1 MNLYLISRQCIK
13 LFFLILLSFSILH
26 PDNVFAGITWND
38 TAYYFNERGHL
49 LWFDANAPQQAS
61 YVIKTMKAYDEVFQ
75 DIPQGDTTVQLS
87 AGYSTALVT
96 NISRSTARR
105 VAWLIRRGKIN
116 DPLVQENIVP
126 ILDKRI
132 IRRMYDNIISRCTTN
147 DAHEYKEHGGV
158 VFPDGT
164 VTCITGDLSNPQWL
178 QGATLYIKQK
188 ALVYYHS
195 HPDACIEQRAA
206 NSWADAHN
214 PNRVQFSQASEV
226 KTISY
231 VQGPSRQDQESV
243 GEGTGYVFGI
253 KASGGL
259 IYIYDKAGVKATLP
273 VAFVKEMN
281 RSSGKRRINKKTID
295 TYFAGLS
302 PVVQLPHL
310 F

>member
-1 MNLYLISRQCIK
+1 MNLYLFSRHFIRFS
-13 LFFLILLSFSILH
+13 FFILLSFSLLH
-26 PDNVFAGITWND
+26 PATIFAGITWND
-38 TAYYFNERGHL
+38 TAYYFNERGQL
-49 LWFDANAPQQAS
+49 LWCDVHAAQPIS
-61 YVIKTMKAYDEVFQ
+61 YVIKTKKTYSEIFQ
-75 DIPQGDTTVQLS
+75 DIPQGDTAVQLS
-87 AGYSTALVT
+87 PDYNTALVS
-96 NISRSTARR
+96 NISRPTARR
-105 VAWLIRRGKIN
+105 VAWLIRHGKIN
-116 DPLVQENIVP
+116 DPLVLANIVP

-132 IRRMYDNIISRCTTN
+132 IHRMYDNIISRCTAN

-206 NSWADAHN
+206 NTDAHN
-214 PNRVQFSQASEV
+214 PNRVQFSQTSEV

-253 KASGGL
+253 KNSGGL
-259 IYIYDKAGVKATLP
+259 IYIYDKQGVKATLP
-273 VAFVKEMN
+273 VAFVKKMYKP
-281 RSSGKRRINKKTID
+281 SGRRIKKKTIE

-302 PVVQLPHL
+302 PVVQLPNL

>member
-1 MNLYLISRQCIK
+1 MKLYLFSRHCIK
-13 LFFLILLSFSILH
+13 RSIFILLSFSMLH
-26 PDNVFAGITWND
+26 PAIVFAGITWND
-38 TAYYFNERGHL
+38 TAYYFNEHGQL
-49 LWFDANAPQQAS
+49 LWCDVHAAQPIS
-61 YVIKTMKAYDEVFQ
+61 YVIRTKKTNREIFQ
-75 DIPQGDTTVQLS
+75 DIPQDGTSVQLS
-87 AGYSTALVT
+87 DNYDIALVV
-96 NISRSTARR
+96 NISKQTARR
-105 VAWLIRRGKIN
+105 VARLIREGKIS
-116 DPLVQENIVP
+116 DPLVQANIVP

-132 IRRMYDNIISRCTTN
+132 IRRMYDNIISQCTSS

-164 VTCITGDLSNPQWL
+164 VTCITGDLSNPKNL

-195 HPDACIEQRAA
+195 HPDACIEQPTTNNR
-206 NSWADAHN
+206 ADAYN

-226 KTISY
+226 RTISY
-231 VQGPSRQDQESV
+231 IQGPSRQDQESV

-273 VAFVKEMN
+273 VDFVKKMN
-281 RSSGKRRINKKTID
+281 NRPSGKRIKKKAIE

>member
-1 MNLYLISRQCIK
+1 MNLYPFS
-13 LFFLILLSFSILH
+13 LFILLSFSILH
-26 PDNVFAGITWND
+26 PSNIIANIAWTD
-38 TAYYFNERGHL
+38 TAYYFNERGQL
-49 LWFDANAPQQAS
+49 LWCNVHAAQPLS
-61 YVIKTMKAYDEVFQ
+61 YVIRTKKTNSEIFQ
-75 DIPQGDTTVQLS
+75 DIPQNDVTVQLS
-87 AGYSTALVT
+87 EDYDTALVS
-96 NISRSTARR
+96 NISRPTARR
-105 VAWLIRRGKIN
+105 VAWLIRHGMIN
-116 DPLVQENIVP
+116 DPLVVENIVP

-132 IRRMYDNIISRCTTN
+132 MLRMYDNIVLRCASGN
-147 DAHEYKEHGGV
+147 ANQEHGGV

-195 HPDACIEQRAA
+195 HPDAYIEQRTN
-206 NSWADAHN
+206 NSWTNALN
-214 PNRVQFSQASEV
+214 PNRVQFSQTSEV

-273 VAFVKEMN
+273 VAFVKKMYKP
-281 RSSGKRRINKKTID
+281 SGKQLKKKTLE
-295 TYFAGLS
+295 TYFAGL
-302 PVVQLPHL
+302 
-310 F
+310 

>member
-1 MNLYLISRQCIK
+1 MKLYLFSRHFIK
-13 LFFLILLSFSILH
+13 CSFFILLSFSILH
-26 PDNVFAGITWND
+26 PATIFAGIAWND
-38 TAYYFNERGHL
+38 TAYYYNERGQM
-49 LWFDANAPQQAS
+49 LWCDLHAAQPIS
-61 YVIKTMKAYDEVFQ
+61 YVIKTKKTNSEIFQ
-75 DIPQGDTTVQLS
+75 DIPQDGTSVQLS
-87 AGYSTALVT
+87 ENYDTSLVA
-96 NISRSTARR
+96 NISKQTARR
-105 VAWLIRRGKIN
+105 VAWLIRHGMIN

-132 IRRMYDNIISRCTTN
+132 ICRMYDNIISRCTSN

-158 VFPDGT
+158 VYPDGT

-195 HPDACIEQRAA
+195 HPDACIEQRVT
-206 NSWADAHN
+206 NNWADAHN

-273 VAFVKEMN
+273 VAFVKKMN
-281 RSSGKRRINKKTID
+281 KPSGKQIKKKTID

>member
-1 MNLYLISRQCIK
+1 MKLYLLSPHFIK
-13 LFFLILLSFSILH
+13 FSFFTLLSLSILH
-26 PDNVFAGITWND
+26 ADIVFANITWND
-38 TAYYFNERGHL
+38 TAYYYNERGQL
-49 LWFDANAPQQAS
+49 LWCDVHAGQPNS
-61 YVIKTMKAYDEVFQ
+61 YVIRTKKTNGEIFQ
-75 DIPQGDTTVQLS
+75 DIPQDDATVQLS
-87 AGYSTALVT
+87 ADYDTALVS
-96 NISRSTARR
+96 NIPKPTSRR
-105 VAWLIRRGKIN
+105 VAWLIRHGKIN
-116 DPLVQENIVP
+116 DQLVLENIVP

-132 IRRMYDNIISRCTTN
+132 MRRMYDNIISRCTTS

-164 VTCITGDLSNPQWL
+164 VTCITGDLSDPKWL

-195 HPDACIEQRAA
+195 HPDACIEQRAD
-206 NSWADAHN
+206 NNWADAHN

-259 IYIYDKAGVKATLP
+259 IYIYDKEGVKATLP
-273 VAFVKEMN
+273 VSFVKKMYKFT
-281 RSSGKRRINKKTID
+281 GKQLKKKTIG
-295 TYFAGLS
+295 TYIAGVS
-302 PVVQLPHL
+302 PVVPVPH
-310 F
+310 FF

>member
-1 MNLYLISRQCIK
+1 MNLYLFSRLCIK
-13 LFFLILLSFSILH
+13 FSCFVLLSFSILH
-26 PDNVFAGITWND
+26 PATIFAGITWHD
-38 TAYYFNERGHL
+38 TAYYFNERGQL
-49 LWFDANAPQQAS
+49 LWYDVNAAQPAS
-61 YVIKTMKAYDEVFQ
+61 YVIKTMKTSGEVFQ
-75 DIPQGDTTVQLS
+75 DIPQDGTMVQLS
-87 AGYSTALVT
+87 ADYDTAVVA
-96 NISRSTARR
+96 NISRSTERR
-105 VAWLIRRGKIN
+105 VAWLIRHGKIN

-132 IRRMYDNIISRCTTN
+132 MRRMYDNIISRCTSN

-195 HPDACIEQRAA
+195 HPDACIEQRIT
-206 NSWADAHN
+206 NNRADAHN
-214 PNRVQFSQASEV
+214 PNQVQFSQASEV

-243 GEGTGYVFGI
+243 GEGMGYVFGI

-273 VAFVKEMN
+273 VAFVKKMN
-281 RSSGKRRINKKTID
+281 KRAGKRIKNKTID
-295 TYFAGLS
+295 TYFAGL
-302 PVVQLPHL
+302 
-310 F
+310 

>member
-1 MNLYLISRQCIK
+1 MNLYLFSHLCIK
-13 LFFLILLSFSILH
+13 HSFFILLSFSMLH
-26 PDNVFAGITWND
+26 PSTIFAGIAWHD
-38 TAYYFNERGHL
+38 TAYYFNERGQL
-49 LWFDANAPQQAS
+49 LWCDVHAAQPAS
-61 YVIKTMKAYDEVFQ
+61 YVIKTMKTSNEVFQ
-75 DIPQGDTTVQLS
+75 DIPQGDTTAQVS
-87 AGYSTALVT
+87 AGYSTALVS
-96 NISRSTARR
+96 NISKSTARR
-105 VAWLIRRGKIN
+105 VAWLIRHGEIN

-132 IRRMYDNIISRCTTN
+132 MHRMYDNIISRCTSN

-178 QGATLYIKQK
+178 EGATLYIKQK

-195 HPDACIEQRAA
+195 HPDACIEQRTT
-206 NSWADAHN
+206 NNWADAHN

-259 IYIYDKAGVKATLP
+259 IYIYDKEGVKATLP
-273 VAFVKEMN
+273 VAFVKKMN
-281 RSSGKRRINKKTID
+281 KRSGKKITKKTID